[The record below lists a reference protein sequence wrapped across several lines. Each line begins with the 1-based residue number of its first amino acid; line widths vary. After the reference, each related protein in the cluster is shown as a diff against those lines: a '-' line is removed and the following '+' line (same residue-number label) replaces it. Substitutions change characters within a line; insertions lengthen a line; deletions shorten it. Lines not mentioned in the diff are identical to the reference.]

1 MRDMVY
7 GNLHLDQ
14 MEQLRG
20 YKQMDNELV
29 QIENSLSLS
38 KGIPKQIKLL
48 PLGLVVSEKGNFLV
62 DDESY
67 SSIFK
72 RFKDRQLDIP
82 VDYEHQTLT
91 NAQAPAAGWI
101 KSLSLK
107 TDGIYGDVEW
117 TEKAEQYLK
126 NKEYRYLSPVVNVRI
141 TDRKALLLHSVALT
155 NTPAINGMTAV
166 VNATKDNGVI
176 DISDPDNEGDATD
189 KFVRNLK
196 NMLQLPETASLS
208 DIENA
213 ISEAIQNQIKLKLEI
228 DTTKFELHKQRIDD
242 TVTQALKSG
251 KLLPYQSDWAFRSAM
266 TDLNE
271 FTLWLKEAPMV
282 VPMGSIDFEI
292 PQKESSS
299 KAQKLLDI
307 SEDDYK
313 KYR

>member
-1 MRDMVY
+1 
-7 GNLHLDQ
+7 
-14 MEQLRG
+14 
-20 YKQMDNELV
+20 MDNELV

-62 DDESY
+62 DDESF

-176 DISDPDNEGDATD
+176 DISDPNNEGDATD

-242 TVTQALKSG
+242 TITQAFKSG
-251 KLLPYQSDWAFRSAM
+251 KLLPYQRDWAFRSAM

-282 VPMGSIDFEI
+282 VPMGSFDFEI